1 MEGQNRELALL
12 FRKCNIFIYFDSYHG
27 KFMSQIYEVLCQ
39 ATLIL
44 LYFYCIEFCMV
55 CFLLYFCQYI
65 PKGGGGG
72 TPDIDRRCKEYLG
85 FSNS

>member
-1 MEGQNRELALL
+1 MEGQSRELALL
-12 FRKCNIFIYFDSYHG
+12 VRKCKILYILTLTMYHG

-44 LYFYCIEFCMV
+44 LYFYCIEFCIV

-72 TPDIDRRCKEYLG
+72 TPDLATGDPRNIILG
-85 FSNS
+85 